1 MTALLIDPR
10 ADRAAWLEA
19 RRQGIGASEA
29 GAALGFSPF
38 CSPRE
43 LYLQKIGE
51 SPEVE
56 ENEAMRWGSL
66 LEPVVAREYERV
78 TGHRIEAQQVFL
90 REDVGGVPLLAT
102 LDGIVSDRHL
112 VEIKTT
118 STWGAREIG
127 EAGDDLPEH
136 WLLQAQQQMRVAGA
150 ERVDFAILVAGQ
162 RLEIRTVERND
173 SIIANMVPRLGEFW
187 GRVQRREPPPYS
199 SPRDRYLMHL
209 LYPECEGTV
218 DLDEE
223 AAYAVETYERLGQE
237 IKDAQSLRDSAK
249 AGILDRM
256 GNAAAGRLPDGRVV
270 TRKITTVAEQVVTC
284 KAYTFVDMRIK
295 KGARS

>member
-1 MTALLIDPR
+1 MTTLMIDPR
-10 ADRAAWLEA
+10 TDREAWLEA
-19 RRQGIGASEA
+19 RRSGIGASEA

-51 SPEVE
+51 GAEVE
-56 ENEAMRWGSL
+56 ENEAMRWGNL

-78 TGHRIEAQQVFL
+78 TGNRIAAQQVFL
-90 REDVGGVPLLAT
+90 REEVGGVPLLAT
-102 LDGIVSDRHL
+102 LDGVVSDEHL

-127 EAGDDLPEH
+127 DADDDLPEH

-162 RLEIRTVERND
+162 RLVVKTVERND
-173 SIIANMVPRLGEFW
+173 AIIANLVPRLGEFW
-187 GRVQRREPPPYS
+187 GHVQRREPPPFGHK
-199 SPRDRYLMHL
+199 RDRQLMHL
-209 LYPECEGTV
+209 IYPGCSGEIDLTQATLEAV
-218 DLDEE
+218 DRYQ
-223 AAYAVETYERLGQE
+223 ALGSE
-237 IKDAQSLRDSAK
+237 IKQMEELRAGYKASVLDALKGASA
-249 AGILDRM
+249 GY
-256 GNAAAGRLPDGRVV
+256 LPDGRIV
-270 TRKITTVAEQVVTC
+270 TRKIVDVAESVVTR

-295 KGARS
+295 KGGK

>member
-1 MTALLIDPR
+1 MTALAINPL
-10 ADRAAWLEA
+10 ADRAAWLEV

-51 SPEVE
+51 APETE
-56 ENEAMRWGSL
+56 ENEAMRWGNL
-66 LEPVVAREYERV
+66 LEPIVAREYERV
-78 TGHRIEAQQVFL
+78 TGNRIASQQVFL
-90 REDVGGVPLLAT
+90 REEVGGVPLLAT
-102 LDGIVSDRHL
+102 LDGMVSDTHL

-118 STWGAREIG
+118 STWGGREIG

-173 SIIANMVPRLGEFW
+173 SIIANMVPRLAEFW
-187 GRVQRREPPPYS
+187 QRVLHREPPPFS
-199 SPRDRYLMHL
+199 SRRDRQLMHL
-209 LYPECEGTV
+209 IYPGCEGEI
-218 DLDEE
+218 DLTEDALAIADRYQSIGKEIGE
-223 AAYAVETYERLGQE
+223 LDGLRAMLKASLLERL
-237 IKDAQSLRDSAK
+237 
-249 AGILDRM
+249 

-270 TRKITTVAEQVVTC
+270 TRKITTVAEQVVTR

-295 KGARS
+295 KGGRS